1 MPSERPEVR
10 WLDEDEA
17 RAWRSLQIMQA
28 RLTALLARDL
38 SAHSELSYQDY
49 VVLVALTDQP
59 DGQMRLFQLSN
70 ALGWEKSRM
79 SHQVSRMAER
89 GLVEKSKCGSDRR
102 GAYVTVTA
110 AGRQE
115 IGAAAPSHLEA
126 VRRLVIDRLTPAQ
139 LVSLAEVAETVLAA
153 VTDEERRTCTETCLE
168 D

>member
-1 MPSERPEVR
+1 
-10 WLDEDEA
+10 
-17 RAWRSLQIMQA
+17 MQA

-59 DGQMRLFQLSN
+59 NGQMRLFQLSN

-102 GAYVTVTA
+102 GAYVSVTA
-110 AGRQE
+110 
-115 IGAAAPSHLEA
+115 PA
-126 VRRLVIDRLTPAQ
+126 VRTSVPPRRATSRPCDAWFIDRLTPSQ
-139 LVSLAEVAETVLAA
+139 LAGLADVAETVLAA
-153 VTDEERRTCTETCLE
+153 VTDEERRTCTEACVRE

>member
-1 MPSERPEVR
+1 LPSELVEVR
-10 WLDEDEA
+10 WLDEEEA

-59 DGQMRLFQLSN
+59 NGQMRMFQLSN

-102 GAYVTVTA
+102 GAYVSVTA

-115 IGAAAPSHLEA
+115 ISAAAPSHLEA
-126 VRRLVIDRLTPAQ
+126 VRRLVIDRLTPSQ
-139 LVSLAEVAETVLAA
+139 LAGLADVAETVLAA
-153 VTDEERRTCTETCLE
+153 VTDEERRTCTEACVE